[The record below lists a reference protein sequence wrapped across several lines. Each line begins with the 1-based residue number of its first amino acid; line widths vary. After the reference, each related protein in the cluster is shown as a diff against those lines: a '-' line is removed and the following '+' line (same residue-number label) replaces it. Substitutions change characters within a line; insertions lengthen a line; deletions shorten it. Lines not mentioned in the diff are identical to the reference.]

1 MSKTALI
8 IVDYQEDF
16 CEGGA
21 LPVSGARELCP
32 NLNRAIAE
40 AMSQNWLIVLTRDWH
55 PANHSSFEKFG
66 GPWPSH
72 CVQDTKGAG
81 FTERLSIPEGTI
93 VVSKGSSIEGMG
105 YSPFEEDLLQKAL
118 RSQCVSTLAIVGVAL
133 EYCVLVTCREASA
146 RGYATFAVRPLI
158 RSVSQ
163 ETQLVRN
170 AWNEIRDS
178 GCVVVDSFSEVPNN
192 QISG

>member
-21 LPVSGARELCP
+21 LPVSGARELRP

-40 AMSQNWLIVLTRDWH
+40 AMGQNWFIVLTRDWH
-55 PANHSSFEKFG
+55 PANHSSFKQFG

-72 CVQDTKGAG
+72 CVQGTKGAS
-81 FTERLSIPEGTI
+81 FTEGLSIPENAI
-93 VVSKGSSIEGMG
+93 VVSKGTAVKGMG
-105 YSPFEEDLLQKAL
+105 YSPFEENLLMETL
-118 RSQCVSTLAIVGVAL
+118 RSHCITTLAIVGVAL
-133 EYCVLVTCREASA
+133 EYCVLTTCKEASA
-146 RGYATFAVRPLI
+146 RGYAAFAVRPLI

-163 ETQLVRN
+163 ETQHVRN
-170 AWNEIRDS
+170 AWKEIRDS
-178 GCVVVDSFSEVPNN
+178 GCVVVDSLNEVSNY
-192 QISG
+192 QING